1 MKRSILLAGLF
12 VYSIQLF
19 AQEPADALRY
29 SWFTQSGTAR
39 SQATGGA
46 MVSLGGDLTS
56 LFVNPAGLAMYKTGE
71 FVLTPAYSFQNNK
84 TNYLNETQK
93 ASDNQL
99 NFGASGFIIPMSG
112 KPGSNWRNFTFGL
125 GVNRT
130 ANFNN
135 SYTLSGVN
143 NQSSFSEQYLEELI
157 NNNVT
162 DPNDA
167 ANNFPYGTSLA
178 FNTFLIDTIQ
188 GAGGSVAGYRSLST
202 PQTGVRQD
210 QTVTTSGGIT
220 DFGLGMSGNL
230 SDKFYIGASLLWSYI
245 NYERNSTFTE
255 TDVTT
260 NTNNDFNY
268 FQKEEYLKTTGLGIN
283 LKMGMIFKP
292 VEYIRLGLAV
302 HTPTFYNLEDRYSA
316 SITTDVEGYTG
327 LGPQTQS
334 SRDFNNGMDGEFT
347 YDLINPWRLMAGVSY
362 VFREEKDIT
371 RQKGFI
377 SADVEW
383 VSYKGSSFS
392 SSDPANNSKDYFDDL
407 NNTIDEIY
415 RSAFNARIGAELKFN
430 TWMVR
435 GGFGYFG
442 NPYEANEI
450 KGSRMNISGGLGYRN
465 KGRFIDLTYVHQIT
479 KDGFFPYRLDQG
491 FYSPASVN
499 SGTGN
504 ILLTVGFKF

>member
-1 MKRSILLAGLF
+1 MKRSILLAGFF

-19 AQEPADALRY
+19 SQEPADALRY

-56 LFVNPAGLAMYKTGE
+56 LFVNPAGLGLYKTGE

-84 TNYLNETQK
+84 TNYLGATQK
-93 ASDNQL
+93 ASENQF
-99 NFGASGFIIPMSG
+99 NFGASGFIIPMSS
-112 KPGSNWRNFTFGL
+112 KTGSNWRNFTWGA

-130 ANFNN
+130 VNFNN
-135 SYTLSGVN
+135 AYALSGLN
-143 NQSSFSEQYLEELI
+143 NQSSYSEKYLEELI
-157 NNNVT
+157 SNNVT

-167 ANNFPYGTSLA
+167 ANNYPYGSSLA
-178 FNTFLIDTIQ
+178 FNTYLIDTIQ

-202 PQTGVRQD
+202 PQSGVKQD
-210 QTVTTSGGIT
+210 QTVNTNGGIT
-220 DFGLGMSGNL
+220 DFGLGVSGNL

-245 NYERNSTFTE
+245 DYERTSIYKE
-255 TDVTT
+255 SDATT
-260 NTNNDFNY
+260 NSNNDFNY
-268 FQKEEYLKTTGLGIN
+268 FQTEEYLKTSGLGIN
-283 LKMGMIFKP
+283 LKMGMIIKP

-302 HTPTFYNLEDRYSA
+302 HTPTFYNLEDRYA
-316 SITTDVEGYTG
+316 TTVTTDVEGYTG

-334 SRDFNNGMDGEFT
+334 SRDFNNSMNGEFT
-347 YDLINPWRLMAGVSY
+347 YDMLNPWRLMAGVSY

-377 SADVEW
+377 SADIEW

-392 SSDPANNSKDYFDDL
+392 SSDPVNNSAAYFDEL

-415 RSAFNARIGAELKFN
+415 RSAFNVRLGAEMKFN

-442 NPYEANEI
+442 NPYESGDITGN
-450 KGSRMNISGGLGYRN
+450 RMNISGGLGYRN
-465 KGRFIDLTYVHQIT
+465 KGKFIDLTYVHQLT
-479 KDGFFPYRLDQG
+479 KDGYYPYRLEQG
-491 FYSPASVN
+491 FYSAANVN